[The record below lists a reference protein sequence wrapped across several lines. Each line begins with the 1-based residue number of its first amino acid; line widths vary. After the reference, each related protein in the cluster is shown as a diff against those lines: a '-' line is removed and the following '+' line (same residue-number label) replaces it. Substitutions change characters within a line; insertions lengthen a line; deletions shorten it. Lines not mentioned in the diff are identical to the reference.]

1 MVEKA
6 IRCLINMYSQYT
18 DVFDKLLYKNKDSMA
33 SKLSRF
39 EDQIPTITQ
48 VEYVVFFLNIPY
60 L

>member
-1 MVEKA
+1 
-6 IRCLINMYSQYT
+6 MYSQYT

-48 VEYVVFFLNIPY
+48 VEYVVFFLNIPC